1 MKIFDYVKTLKKF
14 NTFSDV
20 ISYNST
26 KYPKKIF
33 IEDDKIKINYHQF
46 NNLVDYKKQ
55 MARARNIMN
64 KNVQIA
70 NNSLTFSIVE

>member
-46 NNLVDYKKQ
+46 NNLVDCCCNYFFEKKLKK
-55 MARARNIMN
+55 MM
-64 KNVQIA
+64 
-70 NNSLTFSIVE
+70 